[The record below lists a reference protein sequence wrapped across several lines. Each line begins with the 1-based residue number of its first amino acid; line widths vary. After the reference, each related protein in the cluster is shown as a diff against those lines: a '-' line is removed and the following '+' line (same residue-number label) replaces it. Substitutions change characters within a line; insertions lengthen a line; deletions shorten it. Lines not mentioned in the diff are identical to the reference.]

1 MLKNTGL
8 VWDLQLAYQVA
19 QSFSKSLDPKKIAQ
33 LATNGL
39 VEHFNCALAR
49 IWLVEP
55 DGKML
60 QLTASSG
67 LSTHTDGSFCRIPIG
82 ANKIG
87 RIAQNRVSLMSNDLA
102 DESWIRYPEL
112 AITNKIKSFAGYPLV
127 SSDKIF
133 GVLAIFNHD
142 PMRSEFQE
150 VLSSLGTALTVA
162 LEIASLHQQ
171 EQLDLQTN
179 KPITLAELSLADSLA
194 YLMGHTKLTVVGTE
208 RCLNLSQ
215 INLFLKVAEV
225 LKTLDCNYC
234 RLTYET
240 DSVLLEAIVTILPE
254 NTQNRVEWGNSI
266 FGNLFAI
273 ASCSG
278 GNLKI
283 NTKGSIKAIQISLE
297 FPAPVNTTPLTLRIK
312 CRSPLLQTGFSQLAC
327 SAGLKVGTSQ
337 DFQLPLLTD
346 MSSLVEGSD
355 RIIWVNN
362 NSKTIPNTAKA
373 QVDLATTPNQLRDA
387 VATVINGDTWGID
400 DDTHKKQQLSHRE
413 QEVITLLASGLRD
426 RDIAEK
432 LYISN
437 STVKFHINNILVKL
451 EAKTRLQ
458 ALYKLMSSG
467 GLEI

>member
-8 VWDLQLAYQVA
+8 VWDLQRVDRVA

-33 LATNGL
+33 LATDGL
-39 VEHFNCALAR
+39 VEQFNCAFAR

-60 QLTASSG
+60 QLAASSG
-67 LSTHTDGSFCRIPIG
+67 LYTRTDGSFSRIPIG
-82 ANKIG
+82 AYKIG
-87 RIAQNRVSLMSNDLA
+87 RIAQNRVSLLSNNLA
-102 DESWIRYPEL
+102 NETWIRYPEW
-112 AITNKIKSFAGYPLV
+112 AIANNLKSFAGYPLV

-133 GVLAIFNHD
+133 GVLAIFSHE

-150 VLSSLGTALTVA
+150 VLSSLCTALTVA
-162 LEIASLHQQ
+162 LEIASLHQE
-171 EQLDLQTN
+171 EQIDSQTN

-194 YLMGHTKLTVVGTE
+194 YLLGHTKLTVVGTE
-208 RCLNLSQ
+208 RCLHLSQ
-215 INLFLKVAEV
+215 ISLFLKVAEI

-234 RLTYET
+234 RLTYEA
-240 DSVLLEAIVTILPE
+240 DSVFLEAIVTILPK
-254 NTQNRVEWGNSI
+254 NTQDRVEWGNSI
-266 FGNLFAI
+266 FGNLFSI

-283 NTKGSIKAIQISLE
+283 NTEASIKAIQISLE
-297 FPAPVNTTPLTLRIK
+297 FPAPVNTTPLPLRIK

-327 SAGLKVGTSQ
+327 SAGLKVCTSD
-337 DFQLPLLTD
+337 DFHTPLLTD
-346 MSSLVEGSD
+346 MSSLAEASD

-362 NSKTIPNTAKA
+362 NSKIPDTAKA
-373 QVDLATTPNQLRDA
+373 QVDLATTPSQLRDA
-387 VATVINGDTWGID
+387 VATVNRGDTYRID
-400 DDTHKKQQLSHRE
+400 DGLHQKQQLSHRE
-413 QEVITLLASGLRD
+413 QEVIALLASGLRD

-432 LYISN
+432 LYISD

-458 ALYKLMSSG
+458 ALYKLMSSD

>member
-8 VWDLQLAYQVA
+8 LWDLQRVERVA
-19 QSFSKSLDPKKIAQ
+19 QSFSKSLNPKKIAQ
-33 LATNGL
+33 LATDGL
-39 VEHFNCALAR
+39 VEHFNCAFAR
-49 IWLVEP
+49 IWLIEP

-60 QLTASSG
+60 RLAASSG
-67 LSTHTDGSFCRIPIG
+67 LYTHTDGSFSRIPIG
-82 ANKIG
+82 AYKIG
-87 RIAQNRVSLMSNDLA
+87 RIAQNRVSLLSNNLA
-102 DESWIRYPEL
+102 NESWIRYPEW
-112 AITNKIKSFAGYPLV
+112 AIANKLRSFAGYPLV

-133 GVLAIFNHD
+133 GVLAIFSHD
-142 PMRSEFQE
+142 PMRLEFQE
-150 VLSSLGTALTVA
+150 VLSSLCTALTVA

-171 EQLDLQTN
+171 EQLNAQTK

-194 YLMGHTKLTVVGTE
+194 ILLGYTKLTVVGTE
-208 RCLNLSQ
+208 RCLHLSQ
-215 INLFLKVAEV
+215 INLFLKVAEI

-234 RLTYET
+234 RLTYDT
-240 DSVLLEAIVTILPE
+240 DSVSLEAIVTILPE
-254 NTQNRVEWGNSI
+254 NTQDRVEWGNSM
-266 FGNLFAI
+266 FGNLFSI

-283 NTKGSIKAIQISLE
+283 NTEASIKAIQISLE
-297 FPAPVNTTPLTLRIK
+297 FPAPVNTTPLPLRIK

-327 SAGLKVGTSQ
+327 SAGLKVCTSQ
-337 DFQLPLLTD
+337 DFQIPLLTD
-346 MSSLVEGSD
+346 MSSLVDTSD

-362 NSKTIPNTAKA
+362 NSKIPDTAKA

-387 VATVINGDTWGID
+387 VATVNRGDTWGIED
-400 DDTHKKQQLSHRE
+400 NHQKQQLSRRE
-413 QEVITLLASGLRD
+413 QEVIALLASGLRD

-432 LYISN
+432 LYISD

-458 ALYKLMSSG
+458 ALYKLMSND